1 MQCITGGNVMAQ
13 LTMIVK
19 KRGNEF
25 KKILSNGATV
35 VEKTVTLRRIAR
47 QIAADYFDKMHYSNI
62 DEFYKEYIS
71 GKSPIIELE
80 GKGEVH
86 DDILILNKCPM
97 SPLFDEFKENGKF
110 PEYWSRL
117 PQEFMSEFKNESIL
131 HPLCIVH
138 QSFRDELAKKIPKG
152 NSFVHS
158 VAVACRSGANGKV
171 VYSEFGIGL
180 SGKTKEEIDKAI
192 DGKACAFYVR

>member
-1 MQCITGGNVMAQ
+1 MAQ
-13 LTMIVK
+13 LTRIVK
-19 KRGNEF
+19 KRGDEF

-35 VEKTVTLRRIAR
+35 VEKTVTLRRMAR

-62 DEFYKEYIS
+62 DEFYREYMA
-71 GKSPIIELE
+71 GKSPIIDLE
-80 GKGEVH
+80 GAGEVH

-97 SPLFDEFKENGKF
+97 APLFGEFKEDGEF
-110 PEYWSRL
+110 PAYWSKL
-117 PQEFMSEFKNESIL
+117 PQEFMAEFKNESIL

-158 VAVACRSGANGKV
+158 VAVACRSGSNGKI
-171 VYSEFGIGL
+171 VYSKFGIEL
-180 SGKTKEEIDKAI
+180 SGKTKEEINKVI

>member
-1 MQCITGGNVMAQ
+1 MAQ
-13 LTMIVK
+13 LTTIVK
-19 KRGNEF
+19 KRSSEF

-35 VEKTVTLRRIAR
+35 VEKTVTLRRMAR
-47 QIAADYFDKMHYSNI
+47 KIAADYFDKMHYNDI
-62 DEFYKEYIS
+62 DEFYKEYME

-80 GKGEVH
+80 GEGVVH

-97 SPLFDEFKENGKF
+97 APLFGEFKEDGEF
-110 PEYWSRL
+110 PAYWSKL
-117 PQEFMSEFKNESIL
+117 PQEFMSQFKNESIL

-158 VAVACRSGANGKV
+158 IAVACRSGANGKV
-171 VYSEFGIGL
+171 VYSDFGIGL
-180 SGKTKEEIDKAI
+180 SGKTKEEINEAI

>member
-1 MQCITGGNVMAQ
+1 MAQ
-13 LTMIVK
+13 LTRIVK

-25 KKILSNGATV
+25 RKILSNGVTV
-35 VEKTVTLRRIAR
+35 VEKTVILRRMAR
-47 QIAADYFDKMHYSNI
+47 QIAAEHFDKMHYNDI
-62 DEFYKEYIS
+62 DEFYREYME
-71 GKSPIIELE
+71 GKSPITELE
-80 GKGEVH
+80 GEGIVH

-97 SPLFDEFKENGKF
+97 APLFGEFKEDGEF
-110 PEYWSRL
+110 PSYWSKL

-158 VAVACRSGANGKV
+158 IAVACRSGANGKV
-171 VYSEFGIGL
+171 VYSDFGLGL
-180 SGKTKEEIDKAI
+180 SGKTKEEIYKAI
-192 DGKACAFYVR
+192 EGKACAFYVR